1 MKRSPEPE
9 LMDSQAQTLAYA
21 AADFSDSNA
30 LFVSRLLE
38 RFPDLA
44 ENGQLIDLGC
54 GPADICIRLSEELSG
69 WVITGLDAGENMLK
83 RAQTAIDLAGKQD
96 RITLRLSYLPDEQLQ
111 SGFFDSII
119 SNSLLH
125 HLPEPMTLWQ
135 TIARIGHPGSAI
147 TVMDLVRPDSNTQAQ
162 TLVDTYAGDAPPIL
176 KEDFYNSLL
185 AAYTTEEILLQLQ
198 EADLGYLQ
206 LETPSD
212 RHWMVSG
219 RLS

>member
-119 SNSLLH
+119 STAGAVHRYRRKL
-125 HLPEPMTLWQ
+125 
-135 TIARIGHPGSAI
+135 R
-147 TVMDLVRPDSNTQAQ
+147 
-162 TLVDTYAGDAPPIL
+162 YA
-176 KEDFYNSLL
+176 L
-185 AAYTTEEILLQLQ
+185 ANIPCSRY
-198 EADLGYLQ
+198 
-206 LETPSD
+206 
-212 RHWMVSG
+212 
-219 RLS
+219 